1 MVLWAGV
8 LPAFSITVRCPKRS
22 PVRSRCL
29 PMADVTPFPA
39 QRQPGLVRTVSNAE
53 MMAAERR
60 QIEEQ
65 RAAQADT
72 MQFIGLAGYIRQ
84 QWDMMVRHR
93 NTVNGWSDRL
103 LSSLRC
109 IQGQYEPSKLAEI
122 RRFGGSEVYARLI
135 AAKVR

>member
-1 MVLWAGV
+1 
-8 LPAFSITVRCPKRS
+8 
-22 PVRSRCL
+22 
-29 PMADVTPFPA
+29 MADVTPFPM

-53 MMAAERR
+53 IMAAEQR
-60 QIEEQ
+60 QLEEQ
-65 RAAQADT
+65 RAAQTQADT
-72 MQFIGLAGYIRQ
+72 LQFIGLAGYVRQ

-103 LSSLRC
+103 LMSLRC

-135 AAKVR
+135 AAKVRGAQ